1 MKKIIKG
8 WVHRPGKHCASTALS
23 SISYFY
29 GRNFSEPLSLGLGAG
44 LGFYY
49 MKGDLY
55 KPTRALFTR
64 SAGLEGNF
72 FISLGMEDFLWNT
85 DPDPDHALQAVQEL
99 VDQGVPVLIQT
110 DIYFIDYY
118 KSSTHFNGHVV
129 SVWGYDDEKKVVL
142 VGDTQWEGLQ
152 EIPYESLKKART
164 SNFFP
169 FFLENNYFPARL
181 DVKMNPLETAIPLAL
196 KKQAQ
201 ELLPTGDSEYSGGVE
216 GMANA
221 IREMPGWK
229 DLKDFEWIARFS
241 YQLIERRGTG
251 GGAFRLMYADF
262 LKEAEEIL
270 PEMKKYSFSER
281 MRQVARDWT
290 EVSVILKEVSETKEV
305 SLLEKAAGEL
315 EKVRKGEESI
325 FSDILKIFPA

>member
-23 SISYFY
+23 SISFFY
-29 GRNFSEPLSLGLGAG
+29 GRNFSEPICLGLGAG

-55 KPTRALFTR
+55 KPTRALFNR

-72 FISLGMEDFLWNT
+72 FQHLGIDFLWITN
-85 DPDPDHALQAVQEL
+85 PDPDQALAAVQEQ
-99 VDQGVPVLIQT
+99 VNQGVPILIQT
-110 DIYFIDYY
+110 DIFFIDYY

-129 SVWGYDDEKKVVL
+129 SIWGYDDEKKVVF

-164 SNFFP
+164 SNYFP
-169 FFLENNYFPARL
+169 FYLENNYFPARL
-181 DVKMNPLETAIPLAL
+181 DGKLNPLEVAIPQAL
-196 KKQAQ
+196 RKQAQ
-201 ELLPTGDSEYSGGVE
+201 DLLPTGDPEYPGGVE

-221 IREMPGWK
+221 IREMPAWK

-270 PEMKKYSFSER
+270 PEMKKYSLAER
-281 MRQVARDWT
+281 MRQVAQEWT
-290 EVSVILKEVSETKEV
+290 EVSAILKEVSETKEV

-315 EKVRKGEESI
+315 EKVRAGEKGI
-325 FSDILKIFPA
+325 FSDILNIFPA